1 VPTSLAPAV
10 IHKPTRCERSIF
22 VKNEKRHHLG
32 DVFVLLLYFQC
43 SELSGI
49 KWQICMDFFVGV
61 PILNRGYVTPSTVGR

>member
-1 VPTSLAPAV
+1 M
-10 IHKPTRCERSIF
+10 
-22 VKNEKRHHLG
+22 KNEKRHHLG

-43 SELSGI
+43 GELSGI